1 MAVDMLMKID
11 TVDGE
16 AQDAKHNKEI
26 DVLSWGISNSGSAD
40 NGSGAGAGKANLH
53 DLIFS
58 RSRDLRFHE

>member
-16 AQDAKHNKEI
+16 GQDAKHKKEI

-40 NGSGAGAGKANLH
+40 NGSGAGAGGQCARPHFQPIKGPE
-53 DLIFS
+53 IS
-58 RSRDLRFHE
+58 